1 MSSFPHRGFR
11 FGVQVSKETSARGW
25 AELAR
30 RAEGAGYDVFTMPDH
45 FTDQLAPIPAL
56 MAAAD
61 ATTKLRIG
69 ALVFDNDYKHPV
81 VLAKELATMDLL
93 SDGRVEIGLGAGWM
107 MSDYEEAGIPYDS
120 PKVRIDRF
128 IEGVAVI
135 RGAMADGPFSFSGD
149 HYNITNYNG
158 QPKPVQK
165 RPPLLIGG
173 GGKRV
178 LSYAAREADII
189 GIHGTMTAGVVGPE
203 ALATMTAESV
213 DEKVAIVAAAGAHR
227 LNDIEMNIRTFF
239 VKVTDDRAKALEHA
253 LACKRVVIE
262 EFLNGPEISL
272 FGISDGRNVLPM
284 QPAQDF
290 KRALDGDQGPNT
302 GGMGAYSPLPWAP
315 SDIIEDTH
323 KQVLAPMIAEMA
335 ARGTPFVGLL
345 YAGLA
350 LTDHGTRVIEFNAR
364 FGDPETQVLI
374 PLLKTPLATLL
385 YNAATGNLKGTTL
398 DWNDDSAVTVV
409 LAAEG
414 YPAAPKS
421 GGVITGFSAIDD
433 VQIYHAGTSTTEQ
446 GVVASGGRVLTV
458 TGIGED
464 LTEARNRA
472 YRAISQIRL
481 SGSFY
486 RTDIALNAS
495 VAEKGN

>member
-1 MSSFPHRGFR
+1 MKILLVGSGGREHAL
-11 FGVQVSKETSARGW
+11 GVGLQADPACT
-25 AELAR
+25 ELHVAPGNPGI
-30 RAEGAGYDVFTMPDH
+30 AQIAQCHPLAV
-45 FTDQLAPIPAL
+45 TDNQAILNLAQQLHV
-56 MAAAD
+56 D
-61 ATTKLRIG
+61 
-69 ALVFDNDYKHPV
+69 LV
-81 VLAKELATMDLL
+81 
-93 SDGRVEIGLGAGWM
+93 
-107 MSDYEEAGIPYDS
+107 
-120 PKVRIDRF
+120 
-128 IEGVAVI
+128 
-135 RGAMADGPFSFSGD
+135 
-149 HYNITNYNG
+149 
-158 QPKPVQK
+158 
-165 RPPLLIGG
+165 
-173 GGKRV
+173 
-178 LSYAAREADII
+178 
-189 GIHGTMTAGVVGPE
+189 VVGPE
-203 ALATMTAESV
+203 VPLV
-213 DEKVAIVAAAGAHR
+213 NGVADLLRAAGIAVFGPSKAAAQIEGSKNFAKEIMRDAGVPTAHSFTCTTQHEIEIA
-227 LNDIEMNIRTFF
+227 LDAFDAPYVVKDDGLAAGKGVVVTNDRQE
-239 VKVTDDRAKALEHA
+239 ALEHA

-262 EFLNGPEISL
+262 EYLDGPEVSL
-272 FGISDGRNVLPM
+272 FGISDGTTVIPM

-290 KRALDGDQGPNT
+290 KRAFNGDEGPNT

-315 SDIIEDTH
+315 SDIIEDTYT
-323 KQVLAPMIAEMA
+323 QVLAPMIAEMA

-385 YNAATGNLKGTTL
+385 FKAATGNLKGTTL
-398 DWNDDSAVTVV
+398 EWKDDSAVTVV

-421 GGVITGFSAIDD
+421 GGAITGFSTIDN
-433 VQIYHAGTSTTEQ
+433 VQIYHAGTSATEQ

-472 YRAISQIRL
+472 YRAISQISL

>member
-1 MSSFPHRGFR
+1 MKILLVGSGGREHAL
-11 FGVQVSKETSARGW
+11 GVGLQADPACTELHVAPGNPGIAQFAQCHPLVITDNQAIL
-25 AELAR
+25 ELAQ
-30 RAEGAGYDVFTMPDH
+30 
-45 FTDQLAPIPAL
+45 QLHV
-56 MAAAD
+56 D
-61 ATTKLRIG
+61 
-69 ALVFDNDYKHPV
+69 LV
-81 VLAKELATMDLL
+81 
-93 SDGRVEIGLGAGWM
+93 
-107 MSDYEEAGIPYDS
+107 
-120 PKVRIDRF
+120 
-128 IEGVAVI
+128 
-135 RGAMADGPFSFSGD
+135 
-149 HYNITNYNG
+149 
-158 QPKPVQK
+158 
-165 RPPLLIGG
+165 
-173 GGKRV
+173 
-178 LSYAAREADII
+178 
-189 GIHGTMTAGVVGPE
+189 VVGPE
-203 ALATMTAESV
+203 VPLV
-213 DEKVAIVAAAGAHR
+213 NGVADILRAAGIAVFGPSKAAAQLEGSKNFAKEVMRDAGVPTAHSFTCTTQQEIEIA
-227 LNDIEMNIRTFF
+227 LDAFDAPYVVKDDGLAAGKGVVVTNDRQE
-239 VKVTDDRAKALEHA
+239 ALEHA

-262 EFLNGPEISL
+262 EYLDGPEVSL
-272 FGISDGRNVLPM
+272 FGISDGTTIVPM

-290 KRALDGDQGPNT
+290 KRAHDGDQGPNT

-421 GGVITGFSAIDD
+421 GGIITGFSAIDD